1 MAENLGPEHRTLSY
15 TTAIVCI
22 ILEINLMLQF
32 VPKNI
37 VYEASSQS
45 TLYSSLLLGKNLSCL
60 PPTQP
65 SELSPLLGLISGIP
79 MPFNNWAQLPSQ

>member
-15 TTAIVCI
+15 TNAIVCI
-22 ILEINLMLQF
+22 TLEIILMLQF
-32 VPKNI
+32 VPKKSI
-37 VYEASSQS
+37 IYEASSES

-65 SELSPLLGLISGIP
+65 SELSPLLRLISGILAL
-79 MPFNNWAQLPSQ
+79 FNY